1 MQKEKRY
8 NDFSSFIR
16 RKFNTRVQKVSIDA
30 GFTCPNKD
38 GTKGVG
44 GCTYCNNNTFNPDYC
59 KPIKPIKQQINEGIE
74 FFSKKYKT
82 QKYLAYFQ
90 AFTNTYAPLA
100 DLKKMYEEA
109 LDHEDVIGLVVA
121 TRPDCIKNEVLDY
134 LEELAAAGNFIKLEF
149 GLESTKNETL
159 EAINRCQ
166 THEEA
171 IDAFKRA
178 DGRGE
183 GKSLGYSTYF
193 GGGFAGSSATF
204 GPLTTE
210 WKKYEYT
217 WTSSNTFTFYSYWWP
232 NSTTDPYAIDMCD
245 FQVEINK
252 GHSTNFVE
260 GTRSNTESIVDLTG
274 QRQLDTSNIEW
285 SDLQHPHFHGAS
297 HYIDM
302 SDNPQ
307 NGEQFASWEFVTKFD
322 VIYPPDAHIFLS
334 MVKLFW

>member
-1 MQKEKRY
+1 MQTDKRY

-59 KPIKPIKQQINEGIE
+59 KPIKPIKQQIDEGIV

-109 LDHEDVIGLVVA
+109 LSHPDVIGLVIA

-178 DGRGE
+178 DGRGLH
-183 GKSLGYSTYF
+183 LGGHLILGLPGETKEDMMNHANMVSQLPINTLKIHHLQIVKHTMMAVQF
-193 GGGFAGSSATF
+193 
-204 GPLTTE
+204 
-210 WKKYEYT
+210 KKTPEM
-217 WTSSNTFTFYSYWWP
+217 FTFMELEEY
-232 NSTTDPYAIDMCD
+232 IDFVVD
-245 FQVEINK
+245 
-252 GHSTNFVE
+252 FVE
-260 GTRSNTESIVDLTG
+260 KLKPEIIIERFFSESPASMLI
-274 QRQLDTSNIEW
+274 
-285 SDLQHPHFHGAS
+285 HPKYGLKNF
-297 HYIDM
+297 
-302 SDNPQ
+302 
-307 NGEQFASWEFVTKFD
+307 E
-322 VIYPPDAHIFLS
+322 
-334 MVKLFW
+334 VKHLVEKRLEEREAMQGRLFQITH

>member
-1 MQKEKRY
+1 MQTEKRY

-44 GCTYCNNNTFNPDYC
+44 GCTYCNNNTFNPEYC
-59 KPIKPIKQQINEGIE
+59 KPIKPIKQQITEGIE
-74 FFSKKYKT
+74 FFSRKYKT

-109 LDHEDVIGLVVA
+109 LDHDDVIGLVVA
-121 TRPDCIKNEVLDY
+121 TRPDCIKDEVLDY

-178 DGRGE
+178 EGRGLH
-183 GKSLGYSTYF
+183 LGGHLILGLPGETKEDMMNHAKMVSQLPINTLKIHHLQIVKHTMMAVQF
-193 GGGFAGSSATF
+193 
-204 GPLTTE
+204 
-210 WKKYEYT
+210 KKTPEM
-217 WTSSNTFTFYSYWWP
+217 FTFMELDEY
-232 NSTTDPYAIDMCD
+232 IDFVVDFVEKLKPEIIIERFFSESPASMLIHPKYGLKNFEVKHLVEKRLEEREAMQGRL
-245 FQVEINK
+245 FQV
-252 GHSTNFVE
+252 T
-260 GTRSNTESIVDLTG
+260 
-274 QRQLDTSNIEW
+274 
-285 SDLQHPHFHGAS
+285 
-297 HYIDM
+297 Y
-302 SDNPQ
+302 
-307 NGEQFASWEFVTKFD
+307 
-322 VIYPPDAHIFLS
+322 
-334 MVKLFW
+334 

>member
-1 MQKEKRY
+1 MQTEKRY

-171 IDAFKRA
+171 IDAFERA
-178 DGRGE
+178 DGRGLH
-183 GKSLGYSTYF
+183 LGGHLILGLPGETKEDMMNHANMVSQLPINTLKIHHLQIVKHTMMAVQF
-193 GGGFAGSSATF
+193 
-204 GPLTTE
+204 
-210 WKKYEYT
+210 KKTPEM
-217 WTSSNTFTFYSYWWP
+217 FTFMELDEY
-232 NSTTDPYAIDMCD
+232 IDFVVD
-245 FQVEINK
+245 
-252 GHSTNFVE
+252 FVE
-260 GTRSNTESIVDLTG
+260 KLKPEIIIERFFSESPASMLI
-274 QRQLDTSNIEW
+274 
-285 SDLQHPHFHGAS
+285 HPKYGLKNF
-297 HYIDM
+297 
-302 SDNPQ
+302 
-307 NGEQFASWEFVTKFD
+307 E
-322 VIYPPDAHIFLS
+322 
-334 MVKLFW
+334 VKHLVEKRLEEREAMQGRLFQITH

>member
-1 MQKEKRY
+1 MQTEKRY

-178 DGRGE
+178 DGRGLH
-183 GKSLGYSTYF
+183 LGGHLILGLPGETKEDMMNHAKMVSQLPINTLKIHHLQIVKHTMMAVQF
-193 GGGFAGSSATF
+193 
-204 GPLTTE
+204 
-210 WKKYEYT
+210 KKTPEM
-217 WTSSNTFTFYSYWWP
+217 FTFMELDEY
-232 NSTTDPYAIDMCD
+232 IDFVVDFVEKLKPEIIIERFFSESPASMLIHPKYGLKNFEVKHLVEKRLEEREAMQGRL
-245 FQVEINK
+245 FQV
-252 GHSTNFVE
+252 T
-260 GTRSNTESIVDLTG
+260 
-274 QRQLDTSNIEW
+274 
-285 SDLQHPHFHGAS
+285 
-297 HYIDM
+297 Y
-302 SDNPQ
+302 
-307 NGEQFASWEFVTKFD
+307 
-322 VIYPPDAHIFLS
+322 
-334 MVKLFW
+334 

>member
-1 MQKEKRY
+1 MQTEKRY

-16 RKFNTRVQKVSIDA
+16 RKFNSRVQKVSIDA

-121 TRPDCIKNEVLDY
+121 TRPDCIKDEVLDY

-178 DGRGE
+178 DGRGLH
-183 GKSLGYSTYF
+183 LGGHLILGLPGETKEDMMNHAKMVSQLPINTLKIHHLQIVKHTMMAVQF
-193 GGGFAGSSATF
+193 
-204 GPLTTE
+204 
-210 WKKYEYT
+210 KKTPEM
-217 WTSSNTFTFYSYWWP
+217 FTFMELDEY
-232 NSTTDPYAIDMCD
+232 IDFVVD
-245 FQVEINK
+245 
-252 GHSTNFVE
+252 FVE
-260 GTRSNTESIVDLTG
+260 KLKPEIIIERFFSESPASMLI
-274 QRQLDTSNIEW
+274 
-285 SDLQHPHFHGAS
+285 HPKYGLKNF
-297 HYIDM
+297 
-302 SDNPQ
+302 
-307 NGEQFASWEFVTKFD
+307 E
-322 VIYPPDAHIFLS
+322 
-334 MVKLFW
+334 VKHLVEKRLEEREATQGRLFQITH

>member
-1 MQKEKRY
+1 MQTEKRY

-100 DLKKMYEEA
+100 DLRKMYEEA

-121 TRPDCIKNEVLDY
+121 TRPDCIKDEVLDY

-178 DGRGE
+178 DGRGLH
-183 GKSLGYSTYF
+183 LGGHLILGLPGETKDDMMNHAKMVSQLPINTLKIHHLQIVKHTMMAVQF
-193 GGGFAGSSATF
+193 
-204 GPLTTE
+204 
-210 WKKYEYT
+210 KKTPEM
-217 WTSSNTFTFYSYWWP
+217 FTFMELDEY
-232 NSTTDPYAIDMCD
+232 IDFVVD
-245 FQVEINK
+245 
-252 GHSTNFVE
+252 FVE
-260 GTRSNTESIVDLTG
+260 KLKPEIIIERFFSESPASMLI
-274 QRQLDTSNIEW
+274 
-285 SDLQHPHFHGAS
+285 HPKYGLKNF
-297 HYIDM
+297 
-302 SDNPQ
+302 
-307 NGEQFASWEFVTKFD
+307 E
-322 VIYPPDAHIFLS
+322 
-334 MVKLFW
+334 VKHLVEKRLEEREAMQGRLFQITH

>member
-1 MQKEKRY
+1 MQTEKRY

-121 TRPDCIKNEVLDY
+121 TRPDCIKDEVLDY

-178 DGRGE
+178 EGRGLH
-183 GKSLGYSTYF
+183 LGGHLILGLPGETKEDMMNHAKMVSQLPINTLKIHHLQIVKHTMMAVQF
-193 GGGFAGSSATF
+193 
-204 GPLTTE
+204 
-210 WKKYEYT
+210 KKTPEM
-217 WTSSNTFTFYSYWWP
+217 FTFMELDEY
-232 NSTTDPYAIDMCD
+232 IDFVVD
-245 FQVEINK
+245 
-252 GHSTNFVE
+252 FVE
-260 GTRSNTESIVDLTG
+260 KLKPEIIIERFFSESPASMLI
-274 QRQLDTSNIEW
+274 
-285 SDLQHPHFHGAS
+285 HPKYGLKNF
-297 HYIDM
+297 
-302 SDNPQ
+302 
-307 NGEQFASWEFVTKFD
+307 E
-322 VIYPPDAHIFLS
+322 
-334 MVKLFW
+334 VKHLVEKRLEEREAMQGRLFQITH

>member
-1 MQKEKRY
+1 MQTEKRY

-16 RKFNTRVQKVSIDA
+16 RKFNSRVQKVSIDA

-100 DLKKMYEEA
+100 DLRKMYEEA

-121 TRPDCIKNEVLDY
+121 TRPDCIKDEVLDY

-178 DGRGE
+178 DGRGLH
-183 GKSLGYSTYF
+183 LGGHLILGLPGETKEDMMNHAKMVSQLPINTLKIHHLQIVKHTMMAVQF
-193 GGGFAGSSATF
+193 
-204 GPLTTE
+204 
-210 WKKYEYT
+210 KKTPEM
-217 WTSSNTFTFYSYWWP
+217 FTFMELDEY
-232 NSTTDPYAIDMCD
+232 IDFVVD
-245 FQVEINK
+245 
-252 GHSTNFVE
+252 FVE
-260 GTRSNTESIVDLTG
+260 NLKPEIIIERFFSESPASMLI
-274 QRQLDTSNIEW
+274 
-285 SDLQHPHFHGAS
+285 HPKYGLKNF
-297 HYIDM
+297 
-302 SDNPQ
+302 
-307 NGEQFASWEFVTKFD
+307 E
-322 VIYPPDAHIFLS
+322 
-334 MVKLFW
+334 VKHLVEKRLEEREAMQGRLFKAII

>member
-1 MQKEKRY
+1 MQTEKRY

-16 RKFNTRVQKVSIDA
+16 RKFNSRVQKVSIDA

-100 DLKKMYEEA
+100 DLRKMYEEA

-121 TRPDCIKNEVLDY
+121 TRPDCIKDEVLDY

-178 DGRGE
+178 DGRGLH
-183 GKSLGYSTYF
+183 LGGHLILGLPGETKEDMMNHAKMVSQLPINTLKIHHLQIVKHTMMAVQF
-193 GGGFAGSSATF
+193 
-204 GPLTTE
+204 
-210 WKKYEYT
+210 KKTPEM
-217 WTSSNTFTFYSYWWP
+217 FTFMELDEY
-232 NSTTDPYAIDMCD
+232 IDFVVD
-245 FQVEINK
+245 
-252 GHSTNFVE
+252 FVE
-260 GTRSNTESIVDLTG
+260 KLKPEIIIERFFSES
-274 QRQLDTSNIEW
+274 
-285 SDLQHPHFHGAS
+285 PAS
-297 HYIDM
+297 M
-302 SDNPQ
+302 L
-307 NGEQFASWEFVTKFD
+307 
-322 VIYPPDAHIFLS
+322 IYPKYGLKNFE
-334 MVKLFW
+334 VKHLVEKRLEEREAMQGRLFKAII

>member
-1 MQKEKRY
+1 MQTEKRY
-8 NDFSSFIR
+8 NDFSSSIR
-16 RKFNTRVQKVSIDA
+16 RKFNSRVQKVSIDA

-121 TRPDCIKNEVLDY
+121 TRPDCIKDEVLDY

-178 DGRGE
+178 DGRGLH
-183 GKSLGYSTYF
+183 LGGHLILGLPGETKEDMMNHAKMVSQLPINTLKIHHLQIVKHTMMAVQF
-193 GGGFAGSSATF
+193 
-204 GPLTTE
+204 
-210 WKKYEYT
+210 KKTPEM
-217 WTSSNTFTFYSYWWP
+217 FTFMELDEY
-232 NSTTDPYAIDMCD
+232 IDFVVDFVEKLKPEIIIERFFSESPASMLIHPKYGLKNFEVKHLVEKRLEEREAMQGRL
-245 FQVEINK
+245 FQV
-252 GHSTNFVE
+252 T
-260 GTRSNTESIVDLTG
+260 
-274 QRQLDTSNIEW
+274 
-285 SDLQHPHFHGAS
+285 
-297 HYIDM
+297 Y
-302 SDNPQ
+302 
-307 NGEQFASWEFVTKFD
+307 
-322 VIYPPDAHIFLS
+322 
-334 MVKLFW
+334 